1 MLPLQS
7 GDICTDPAGGADV
20 LCLLHMSLQSG
31 VWSQRVIKYLLFPTL
46 LSLVPGPG
54 RGAREQ
60 GIRNCLQL
68 MITYQVAQNSPN
80 SPAGWVLGPISAAG
94 ERGEAQRGKMLVPY
108 HTASEPASRVRC
120 VPMFQASCTPPPA
133 GRMWAQLRGDSRRP
147 FLRWGCGWNTAC
159 LADCLQ

>member
-20 LCLLHMSLQSG
+20 LSLLHMSLQSG
-31 VWSQRVIKYLLFPTL
+31 VWSQCVIKYLLFPTL

-80 SPAGWVLGPISAAG
+80 SPAGWVLSPISAAG

-108 HTASEPASRVRC
+108 HTASESQHLESGVCPCSRHP
-120 VPMFQASCTPPPA
+120 VPHPQQ
-133 GRMWAQLRGDSRRP
+133 G
-147 FLRWGCGWNTAC
+147 GCGPSSEET
-159 LADCLQ
+159 QGGHF